1 MLWLNE
7 SMCAMAVLR
16 RNESMGLAVLWL
28 NESMCSGSAVAE
40 RKHVLRCAIGKV
52 LNVVAH
58 CQQL

>member
-1 MLWLNE
+1 
-7 SMCAMAVLR
+7 
-16 RNESMGLAVLWL
+16 MGLAVLWL